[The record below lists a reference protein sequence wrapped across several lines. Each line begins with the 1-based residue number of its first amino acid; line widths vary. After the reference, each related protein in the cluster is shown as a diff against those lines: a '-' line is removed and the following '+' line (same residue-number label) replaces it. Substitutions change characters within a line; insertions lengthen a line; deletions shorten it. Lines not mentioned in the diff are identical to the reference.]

1 MTHNNKMMIGSVL
14 GSLVMM
20 ALAYAVQLCPSG
32 TLGPSL
38 GFTIGY
44 ALIASVI
51 PGLAVM
57 ADRSS
62 SPASRKVRP
71 RARPVGAAC

>member
-1 MTHNNKMMIGSVL
+1 MNNNKMMLGSGL
-14 GSLVMM
+14 GSLVLM

-62 SPASRKVRP
+62 RETSRKVRP
-71 RARPVGAAC
+71 RARPAGAAC